1 MGQCWTACMDQPRVG
16 DPFRNLLEGLGGARM
31 SIVNRSEVVIM
42 AGLAGV
48 NLIWYLEQ
56 GLTIAAG
63 LALVCVIMAVK
74 S

>member
-1 MGQCWTACMDQPRVG
+1 MDQPRVG
-16 DPFRNLLEGLGGARM
+16 DPFRNLLEGLGGDRM
-31 SIVNRSEVVIM
+31 SIVNRTEVVIM